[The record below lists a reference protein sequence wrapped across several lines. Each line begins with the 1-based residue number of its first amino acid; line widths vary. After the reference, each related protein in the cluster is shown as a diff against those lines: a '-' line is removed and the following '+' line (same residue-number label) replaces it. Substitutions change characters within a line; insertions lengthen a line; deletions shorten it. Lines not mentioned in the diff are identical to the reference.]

1 MGRPTIYSI
10 AEALHVH
17 ASTVSRAL
25 NHPEMVRPEVRSAI
39 LAKAAEIGYIQNTV
53 ARSLITGQSGVL
65 GLLVP
70 DIENPFFPPL
80 VRAIDDAARDAR
92 LKVLLMDSRRDPQAE
107 IEMVEQVLAHVD
119 GLILAAPR
127 ARPSDLIAAARRLPV
142 VFVNRAHDGARSVTV
157 DNTAALE
164 AVADSL
170 VEEGHCRLVLLRG
183 PKRSWAAKQR
193 CEVIQRWATR
203 RDVDLVEVGPIEA
216 VYEGGFATAP
226 VIAAS
231 RATAVIAF
239 DDVMACGVISGLLDL
254 GLSIPKDVSVVG
266 CDDVLLARTMYPALT
281 TIQAPF
287 NQLGTSAVAM
297 LLEEMSGD
305 PRNAEQLPGELT
317 LAGVLT
323 ARASTGPAP
332 QVS

>member
-10 AEALHVH
+10 AEALNVH

-39 LAKAAEIGYIQNTV
+39 LAKAAELGYVQNTV
-53 ARSLITGQSGVL
+53 ARSLITGQSGVV

-80 VRAIDDAARDAR
+80 VRATQDAARGAG

-107 IEMVEQVLAHVD
+107 VEMVEQVLAQVD
-119 GLILAAPR
+119 GLIFAAPR
-127 ARPSDLIAAARRLPV
+127 ARPSDLIAAARRVPV
-142 VFVNRAHDGARSVTV
+142 VFVNRTHDGARSVTV

-164 AVADSL
+164 AVGDSL
-170 VEEGHCRLVLLRG
+170 VDDGHRRLVLLRG
-183 PKRSWAAKQR
+183 PRHSWAATQR
-193 CEVIQRWATR
+193 SRTIQRWAER

-216 VYEGGFATAP
+216 AYEGGFATAP

-231 RATAVIAF
+231 DATAVIAF
-239 DDVMACGVISGLLDL
+239 DDVMACGVIAGLLNL
-254 GLSIPKDVSVVG
+254 GLAIPKDVSVVG

-287 NQLGTSAVAM
+287 TQLGTSAMAM
-297 LLEEMSGD
+297 LLEEMNGGPTD
-305 PRNAEQLPGELT
+305 AKRLPREHT
-317 LAGVLT
+317 LAGILT
-323 ARASTGPAP
+323 ARASTGRAP
-332 QVS
+332 